1 VSHDPRT
8 AAPPAEPDVLTDDV
22 TEPSAVD
29 ADTSSDPA
37 APIAPDA
44 ASERDRA
51 TGDAPDG
58 PPAAA
63 VGDENPAGDQNPARD
78 ENPTGD
84 AYPAGAPL
92 HDLPGDGPH
101 TELLAAVLAD
111 PRSRAELFADLLAA
125 EAKRDEYLDDL
136 RRSHAEL
143 ENYRKRVLRDAA
155 LQRDHG
161 RVDVVAALLESLDDL
176 DRTEQAGA
184 DSADEALAKG
194 VALVAAKLRDALATI
209 EVERIDAVG
218 VPFDPTVHEA
228 VQQVPADEPHD
239 EPQVA
244 QVLRAGYRLG
254 ERTLRA
260 AMVVVSQ

>member
-8 AAPPAEPDVLTDDV
+8 AAPPAEHDVATPEAATTDDV
-22 TEPSAVD
+22 AEPSAGEATAATD
-29 ADTSSDPA
+29 AGAST
-37 APIAPDA
+37 APDA
-44 ASERDRA
+44 ASERDQA
-51 TGDAPDG
+51 TDDAPDG
-58 PPAAA
+58 QPVAAA
-63 VGDENPAGDQNPARD
+63 GAAN
-78 ENPTGD
+78 
-84 AYPAGAPL
+84 PAGAPL

-111 PRSRAELFADLLAA
+111 PRSRAELFADLLEA

-176 DRTEQAGA
+176 DRTEQAGT

-209 EVERIDAVG
+209 GVERIDAAG

-228 VQQVPADEPHD
+228 VQQVPADEPND
-239 EPQVA
+239 DPEVV